1 MKILVTGASGFVGNA
16 LLLSLLKNSSYQI
29 ITLLRHYNTAFASN
43 ILQVVGGDS
52 DQFFSTAIPE
62 NIDVIIHLAGRA
74 HILNDQSNN
83 PLDDFRK
90 VNVEGTLQ
98 LAKQA
103 LEKKVKRFI
112 FISSIGV
119 NGAVTSDQPF
129 SEQST
134 PKPHADYAISK
145 YEAEEALKVLFI
157 GSETELVVI
166 RPPLVYAAHAPGNFA
181 RLLKLVSTNL
191 PLPFA
196 QTNNKRTFIALEN
209 LVDFIQLCITHTNAA
224 NQTFLVADQESLSTR
239 ELVEYLKQ
247 GIGKNPYFIY
257 IPQFLM
263 RLGVSC
269 VGKSKLYE
277 QLFESLEIDTT
288 KAQKLLNWTAPLTA
302 KQAMIQVGKDYIKL
316 KSN

>member
-1 MKILVTGASGFVGNA
+1 MSRILITGGNGFIGQA
-16 LLLSLLKNSSYQI
+16 LISSLLKKNHHHVISLVR
-29 ITLLRHYNTAFASN
+29 TGRTNK
-43 ILQVVGGDS
+43 QVQVEEIVAPTI
-52 DQFFSTAIPE
+52 FETELPE

-74 HILNDQSNN
+74 HILNDQSSN

-90 VNVEGTLQ
+90 INVDGTLK

-103 LEKKVKRFI
+103 IDKKVKRFI
-112 FISSIGV
+112 FMSSIGV
-119 NGAVTSDQPF
+119 NGAVTFDQPF
-129 SEQST
+129 SEQSI
-134 PKPHADYAISK
+134 PKPHADYAVSK
-145 YEAEEALKVLFI
+145 YEAEEALKALFTS
-157 GSETELVVI
+157 SETELIII

-196 QTNNKRTFIALEN
+196 QTNNKRTFVALEN
-209 LVDFIQLCITHTNAA
+209 LVDFIQLCITHPKAA

-247 GIGKNPYFIY
+247 GIGKNSYFIY
-257 IPQFLM
+257 IPQSLM
-263 RLGVSC
+263 KLGASC
-269 VGKSKLYE
+269 LGKSKLYE
-277 QLFESLEIDTT
+277 QLFDSLEVDTT
-288 KAQKLLNWTAPLTA
+288 KAQKLLDWTAPLTA